1 MAHAVMFRVTLK
13 GDDEDEARGFLEE
26 QIVPNA
32 KAAPGFV
39 SGVWARFGDQG
50 RSMVVFESE
59 DAAKQWAEGSHE
71 NPPPAEVVEINS
83 VEIGEVQAQA

>member
-1 MAHAVMFRVTLK
+1 MAHAVIFRVTLK
-13 GDDEDEARGFLEE
+13 DREKGTGLLEE

-32 KAAPGFV
+32 KQAPGFV
-39 SGVWARFGDQG
+39 SGVWASVGDEG

-59 DAAKQWAEGSHE
+59 DAAKQWADGASE